1 MTPAFIL
8 LKNFSFVTFKNLIQ
22 RLSGYSFR
30 LHNAMPLQFTKA
42 DLKSY
47 KVKLTN
53 IDMCE
58 TVSPIYCIQKT
69 AISSKEIAEILARST
84 SLRMTG
90 QRWGNCGGFGGAC
103 CPDGL
108 GWFDRLTWKGADFL
122 ISKINAENQDK
133 LKELLAQPSVEYA
146 ILDNDIVTLERKNFF
161 DHTSFDIR
169 LSGLGTWKTE
179 ENADSCIFIEDLL
192 FVGDTVQFL
201 KDNLESIYYEVEF
214 NCLNIYEMDFLK
226 MHIDF
231 RTEELYVHFDT
242 DRELQEI
249 CQLAQ
254 EPKYIVP
261 LSSPRS
267 LLTLDTN
274 LAQSGPPDVGL
285 VIKAV
290 KDFMKGLE

>member
-22 RLSGYSFR
+22 RLSDCSFR

-42 DLKSY
+42 DLKAY
-47 KVKLTN
+47 MVKLIN
-53 IDMCE
+53 LDMCE
-58 TVSPIYCIQKT
+58 TVTPIYCMQKT
-69 AISSKEIAEILARST
+69 AVSSKETAEILARST

-90 QRWGNCGGFGGAC
+90 QPWGEFEGTC

-133 LKELLAQPSVEYA
+133 LKELLAQPSIEYA
-146 ILDNDIVTLERKNFF
+146 ILDNDIVTLERKNFV

-169 LSGLGTWKTE
+169 FTGLGTWETE
-179 ENADSCIFIEDLL
+179 ENADSSIFIEDLL

-201 KDNLESIYYEVEF
+201 KDNLEAIYYEVEF
-214 NCLNIYEMDFLK
+214 NCLNIYEKDCLT

-231 RTEELYVHFDT
+231 RTRELYVHFDA
-242 DRELQEI
+242 DGELQEI
-249 CQLAQ
+249 CRLTQ

-274 LAQSGPPDVGL
+274 LAQSGPLDVGL
-285 VIKAV
+285 VIEAV
-290 KDFMKGLE
+290 KDFMEGLE